1 MAPITRSQVAK
12 PSVVVPQHNSNTI
25 TRSQAAKAKPSV
37 LAPQNDSNR
46 IRKTKSPSPVVVATN
61 LERIRATVIERDTDS
76 EADGS
81 LCALRESIL
90 KRGKSITIQTS
101 LNRSLIFS
109 RAERRGRASISHS
122 LQDQN
127 RSWTYQSSI
136 AHMHQESVSRTMLR
150 QLESTEKD
158 KKGPRSFEA
167 CRQQHQQPS
176 YHYIFGRDRRI
187 IDAPTLRR
195 NEKDSSGT

>member
-12 PSVVVPQHNSNTI
+12 PSVLVSQHNSNTI

-37 LAPQNDSNR
+37 LASQNDSSR

-76 EADGS
+76 EANRS
-81 LCALRESIL
+81 LCAFRESIL
-90 KRGKSITIQTS
+90 KRGKSITTQSS
-101 LNRSLIFS
+101 LNRTLIFS
-109 RAERRGRASISHS
+109 RAERRGRASVSHS

-127 RSWTYQSSI
+127 RSWSYQSSI
-136 AHMHQESVSRTMLR
+136 AHTHQASVSTTTLR

-158 KKGPRSFEA
+158 KKGSRRFEP
-167 CRQQHQQPS
+167 CHHQHQQPS
-176 YHYIFGRDRRI
+176 YHYIFGRDHRI
-187 IDAPTLRR
+187 IDAPAL
-195 NEKDSSGT
+195 